1 MDREL
6 IIQALKS
13 TCGNKNFRFQVLV
26 QNFKLHIYVNYKTEK
41 HPDYLL
47 LTDLVTKAIT
57 SLNFA
62 NASLSLDSYQGMWL
76 YSRKLGD
83 IEPEWQTYVEFP
95 VKIDPDD
102 LDTLANS

>member
-83 IEPEWQTYVEFP
+83 IEPEWQTYVEFL
-95 VKIDPDD
+95 KIDPDD